1 MGGGRNYSGILC
13 KFAEYYGKPMV
24 LLIIYMLGTLGVSFL
39 CSLLESVLMS
49 TPISFVTM
57 KKEQGYKPADKFYKF
72 KSDPDRPLAA
82 ILSLNTI
89 ANTLGAAAIGHQ
101 ATILFGSAWFGII
114 SAATTLLVLVFSEI
128 VPKTIGTSYWKS
140 LMGFVTSVI
149 SFLTVLMWP
158 LVIIVQLI
166 TRLLSRD
173 DDEATVSRDEVTA
186 MANIGLEEGVID
198 SDENKV
204 IQNIMKLDN
213 VKACDVMTPRIV
225 AMTAQENM
233 TLKNFYKND
242 TYLHFSRIPVYADS
256 PEYITGYILLSDAL
270 EGLADDEFD
279 KRLVEL
285 KRPIS
290 FFKEEDSCGFIWE
303 ELLKKHE
310 QMALIIDEYG
320 CFQGIITLEDIIE
333 TILGLEIIDEN
344 DQATDMQQFARE
356 RWERRQ
362 KRFRTIVLPKEDPKE
377 DQKEDPKDDH

>member
-1 MGGGRNYSGILC
+1 MC

-89 ANTLGAAAIGHQ
+89 ANTLGAAAIGRQ

-173 DDEATVSRDEVTA
+173 DDEVTVSRDEVTA

-377 DQKEDPKDDH
+377 DQKEDPKDGH

>member
-1 MGGGRNYSGILC
+1 
-13 KFAEYYGKPMV
+13 MV

-89 ANTLGAAAIGHQ
+89 ANTLGAAAIGRQ

-128 VPKTIGTSYWKS
+128 VPKTIGTSCWKS

-377 DQKEDPKDDH
+377 DLKDDH

>member
-1 MGGGRNYSGILC
+1 MC
-13 KFAEYYGKPMV
+13 KFVEYYGKPMV

-89 ANTLGAAAIGHQ
+89 ANTLGAAAIGRQ

-377 DQKEDPKDDH
+377 NPKEDPKDDH

>member
-1 MGGGRNYSGILC
+1 VKQSFADDFSSAAVTFDCKVSGAGTVSVV
-13 KFAEYYGKPMV
+13 FNGQQQSAEVGEPAEYDSGVVFGKGEADPDV
-24 LLIIYMLGTLGVSFL
+24 EEDVQDVSFTFAVTDPAL
-39 CSLLESVLMS
+39 WSAEQPNLYEAEIALLREGALVERTGLK
-49 TPISFVTM
+49 V
-57 KKEQGYKPADKFYKF
+57 GLRKFELKDRQMLLNGKRIVF
-72 KSDPDRPLAA
+72 KGVNRHEWSCR
-82 ILSLNTI
+82 T
-89 ANTLGAAAIGHQ
+89 G
-101 ATILFGSAWFGII
+101 
-114 SAATTLLVLVFSEI
+114 
-128 VPKTIGTSYWKS
+128 
-140 LMGFVTSVI
+140 
-149 SFLTVLMWP
+149 
-158 LVIIVQLI
+158 
-166 TRLLSRD
+166 R
-173 DDEATVSRDEVTA
+173 TVSREEMTA

-213 VKACDVMTPRIV
+213 VQACDVMTPRIV

-233 TLKNFYKND
+233 TLKNFYKNE

-290 FFKEEDSCGFIWE
+290 FFKEEDSCGYIWE

-310 QMALIIDEYG
+310 QIALIIDEYG
-320 CFQGIITLEDIIE
+320 CFQGIITMEDIIE

-344 DQATDMQQFARE
+344 DQAIDMQQFARE

-362 KRFRTIVLPKEDPKE
+362 KRFRPIVLPKEDGGNQESVK
-377 DQKEDPKDDH
+377 

>member
-1 MGGGRNYSGILC
+1 MRNILRTQYDTAYNLYAWNAGSFVPLLSSGIGIDVNS
-13 KFAEYYGKPMV
+13 A
-24 LLIIYMLGTLGVSFL
+24 LIHNNEEGAGIQACRKVF
-39 CSLLESVLMS
+39 
-49 TPISFVTM
+49 
-57 KKEQGYKPADKFYKF
+57 KF

-89 ANTLGAAAIGHQ
+89 ANTLGAAAVGRQ
-101 ATILFGSAWFGII
+101 ATILFGSTWFGII
-114 SAATTLLVLVFSEI
+114 SALTTLLVLVFSEI
-128 VPKTIGTSYWKS
+128 VPKTIGTTYWKN

-149 SFLTVLMWP
+149 SFLTILMWP

-166 TRLLSRD
+166 TNLLSKD
-173 DDEATVSRDEVTA
+173 EDEATVSRDEVTA

-204 IQNIMKLDN
+204 IQNIMKLDK
-213 VKACDVMTPRIV
+213 VQACDVMTPRIV

-233 TLKNFYKND
+233 TLKNFYKNE
-242 TYLHFSRIPVYADS
+242 TYLHFSRIPVYGDS

-290 FFKEEDSCGFIWE
+290 YFKEEDSCGHIWE

-344 DQATDMQQFARE
+344 DQAIDMQQFARE

-362 KRFRTIVLPKEDPKE
+362 KRFRPIVLPKEEEEGSHE
-377 DQKEDPKDDH
+377 DDK